1 MTATHTTAEPITG
14 ETYLRMHP
22 DAIDIGRNARISNI
36 LPLDPEFLESVRTHG
51 VITPVTATRL
61 ADGAIVLRDGQR
73 RTLAAREVGLTS
85 VPVLVREDTTDDEKT
100 REFERI
106 AHQVVANVSE
116 ELTEGDKAAAIV
128 DMLDLGFSATK
139 VSGALTVDRKVVKK
153 AAVAGRSES
162 GRKALDEQLSLDQAV
177 VIAEFEADGDEEA
190 VSELLSIDPD
200 RFDYAASVRRIQT
213 DERKAREAVE
223 AEYTRQGFIVV
234 TEHMLEELE
243 DWAWHVGTKLVES
256 GEQPSI
262 DEIRARA
269 EHWGVLLTSTDG
281 WAHTETGERLHR
293 DQLAWNTRWRRD
305 AVAEPGEVHFNDVEQ
320 RTFWEPQ
327 YVCLDLGAA
336 GVQML
341 YDPKE
346 AADEE
351 AERASNER
359 RKVRELNLRA
369 EAAAVVRKEFLG
381 KLACAK
387 TPPKAAA
394 RYVATIHAVDASLLS
409 EYRAGDL
416 IPELLKV
423 DSLGRSSAVA
433 DLIAKS
439 SEARAQVITLTM
451 VLAAQEGRMA
461 KDSWRTPRA
470 NTDRYLAF
478 LAAHGYHLSSVEEV
492 MAGTR
497 DIDTVDLD

>member
-85 VPVLVREDTTDDEKT
+85 VPVLVRDDTTDDEKT

-234 TEHMLEELE
+234 TEHMLDELE

-269 EHWGVLLTSTDG
+269 ERWGVLLTSTDG

-478 LAAHGYHLSSVEEV
+478 LAAHGYHLSPVEEV